1 MNQFKACLFLLFANI
16 SAVLAFAPQFNIDL
30 GAAHEATAPMLS
42 GLDATVFGEVSN
54 SMFAGANSLVISV
67 VEEGDTVTKQGVI
80 NWDNPGEAIFGSI
93 TLLYFAF
100 SIAAGI
106 KYVVVDGYRPKM

>member
-1 MNQFKACLFLLFANI
+1 MDQFKASLLFLLANI
-16 SAVLAFAPQFNIDL
+16 SAALAFAPQFSIDL
-30 GAAHEATAPMLS
+30 GAAHQATTPMAS
-42 GLDATVFGEVSN
+42 GLDTVVSS
-54 SMFAGANSLVISV
+54 SMFAGINSLILSV
-67 VEEGDTVTKQGVI
+67 VEEAETVAKKGVI